1 MRSTVVCLSFNCHH
15 IGQIKLILFYGVVMY
30 DSLQEFYGAVTCDHP
45 PPGILVG
52 FHVDEN

>member
-30 DSLQEFYGAVTCDHP
+30 DPPQEFYGAVTCDS

-52 FHVDEN
+52 FHVEEN